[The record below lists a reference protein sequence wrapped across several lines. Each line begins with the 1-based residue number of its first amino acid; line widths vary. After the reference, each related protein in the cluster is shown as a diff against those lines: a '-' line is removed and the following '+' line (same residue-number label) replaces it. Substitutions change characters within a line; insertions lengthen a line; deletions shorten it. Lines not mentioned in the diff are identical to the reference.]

1 MDIMI
6 KEYAIRYIAICLH
19 GRVDASTIGPLRTQ
33 VDHLLNEGVHFFV
46 LDLSGVTFLDST
58 GLALLIYLLKRSQQV
73 GGDVKMVFPT
83 DEATRRLLQLT
94 RFDRV
99 FEVVESVDL
108 ALSSF

>member
-1 MDIMI
+1 MDIAI
-6 KEYAIRYIAICLH
+6 KEYAIRYVAIALS
-19 GRVDASTIGPLRTQ
+19 GRVDASTITPLRAQ
-33 VDHLLNEGVHFFV
+33 IDQLLKEGVHFFI
-46 LDLSGVTFLDST
+46 LDLSDVNFLDST
-58 GLALLIYLLKRSQQV
+58 GLALLIYLLKRSQQD

-108 ALSSF
+108 ALRSF